1 MIDCS
6 ACKRPSIDCP
16 GAEWYSPRDIKFCRQ
31 QVIWIIRNLPLM
43 REGIWPRHPEG
54 ELASPIVQ
62 KPSKHQAYFET
73 PAQIAGEVD
82 YRLNRTGLEGK
93 LLVSEINLGLDY
105 LELQPE
111 ARRALNYVVGW
122 RRKRLAYPEWKRQR
136 KYRGKEVAKC

>member
-1 MIDCS
+1 MIDCQ

-16 GAEWYSPRDIKFCRQ
+16 GADWYSPRDIKFCRV
-31 QVIWIIRNLPLM
+31 QVMWIIKHLPLM
-43 REGIWPRHPEG
+43 REGVWPRHPEG

-62 KPSKHQAYFET
+62 KPSKHSAYFET

-111 ARRALNYVVGW
+111 ARRALNYVAGW

-136 KYRGKEVAKC
+136 KYRGKEVVVR